1 MRQPDY
7 NRVKRAMEHI
17 MAAITCINS
26 IKWEHRTDNDDRF
39 LEATKKNLADE
50 WRDMNIFAT
59 ARKMEAENEEE
70 DR

>member
-1 MRQPDY
+1 
-7 NRVKRAMEHI
+7 